1 MRFNKAK
8 CKVRHLGRDNPW
20 YQYRLGDER
29 IESSSAERDF
39 GVLIDKRLDMSQQC
53 ALAAQRANRV
63 LGCIRRSVA
72 SRSRGD
78 STPLLCSGETSS
90 GVLRSALEP
99 SAQEGHG
106 TVGAGPK
113 EGYKNDPRAGAP
125 LLWGQAEKVGLVQP
139 GEVKA
144 VWRPDC
150 SLSVLKGSL

>member
-8 CKVRHLGRDNPW
+8 CKVLHLGWGNPR

-29 IESSSAERDF
+29 IESSPAERDV
-39 GVLIDKRLDMSQQC
+39 GVLTDERLDMSWQC

-63 LGCIRRSVA
+63 LSCIKRSEA

-78 STPLLCSGETSS
+78 SAPLLCSGETSP
-90 GVLRSALEP
+90 GILRSALEP
-99 SAQEGHG
+99 PAQEEHG

-125 LLWGQAEKVGLVQP
+125 LL
-139 GEVKA
+139 
-144 VWRPDC
+144 
-150 SLSVLKGSL
+150 